1 MIVGKAARTSGLL
14 PAKLPVSSNRRK
26 TSTIVVTPPPPGIVM
41 LTDWLKT
48 SPSASE
54 AVITPGVT
62 TPTARLLVPAGQR
75 IPPEFC
81 G

>member
-1 MIVGKAARTSGLL
+1 MIVGKAALTSGLL

-26 TSTIVVTPPPPGIVM
+26 TSTIDVTPPPPGSVM
-41 LTDWLKT
+41 VTDWRSD
-48 SPSASE
+48 SPAAGD

-62 TPTARLLVPAGQR
+62 TPTDGLLVPAGQR
-75 IPPEFC
+75 IPPDVC